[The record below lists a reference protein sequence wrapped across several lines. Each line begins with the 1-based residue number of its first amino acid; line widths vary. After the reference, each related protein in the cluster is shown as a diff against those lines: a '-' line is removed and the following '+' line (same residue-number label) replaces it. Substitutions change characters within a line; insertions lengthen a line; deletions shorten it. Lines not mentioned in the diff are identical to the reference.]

1 MTKCISSFIIEVVFL
16 SFSIHSW
23 IEPQPQQVINGI
35 LQLRKHLIGCKA
47 FFHFSLWSGRLGVH
61 CYLAQLNHSWA
72 LVILLGGSC
81 DDQRLGNPTPR
92 PNKVVHRRRAG
103 PGGPFPIT
111 VHLMWDKQD
120 FQFGLL
126 LWMSHP
132 CLRSRGPPP
141 SSVIE
146 ELKLEL
152 QEMSLLLVLYFDQGF
167 TKVLTSEGGVYFK
180 KHCRKHETLS
190 KVHTHSLR

>member
-23 IEPQPQQVINGI
+23 IQPQHQQVINGI

-61 CYLAQLNHSWA
+61 CYLAQLNHSWT

-81 DDQRLGNPTPR
+81 DYQRLGNRTPR

-111 VHLMWDKQD
+111 VHLMWGISKIV
-120 FQFGLL
+120 FRCG
-126 LWMSHP
+126 P
-132 CLRSRGPPP
+132 C
-141 SSVIE
+141 
-146 ELKLEL
+146 
-152 QEMSLLLVLYFDQGF
+152 SLLVVVVNVSPLSPFPRSTTIECHRGTEVRIAGNGASSCSQSRPEFHQGPDIRGRCLLQ
-167 TKVLTSEGGVYFK
+167 KAL
-180 KHCRKHETLS
+180 
-190 KVHTHSLR
+190 